1 MYLNRDQPALN
12 ETPPSASESAAGLPA
27 SHPPVDF
34 AERIAVLERQSRT
47 DPSNPDYRIQMGN
60 LYYDSGQYG
69 KAREAYEA
77 GLRLRPGDPG
87 IETDLA
93 TCYHYL
99 GQHEKALEL
108 LDRVL
113 ESHPNF
119 SQALFNKGIVLM
131 AGRNDIKGALG
142 VWERLLASDPDFA
155 NRTNLEQRIRELKSA
170 AQ

>member
-1 MYLNRDQPALN
+1 MRTIPTVDKSNRSVHLVFAVALAALGATAGASMYLNRDQPALN

-119 SQALFNKGIVLM
+119 SQALFNKGY
-131 AGRNDIKGALG
+131 R
-142 VWERLLASDPDFA
+142 
-155 NRTNLEQRIRELKSA
+155 
-170 AQ
+170 